1 MTMNAI
7 SYPFLIVWA
16 IGAILSVAG
25 IVNIAGPRRLREVYA
40 RWEFPSR
47 FYLVVG
53 AVEVTAAAFLAIPE
67 WRSWGI
73 ALAAFIIFGTVI
85 TLFNHRRYMSAVPGV
100 ILMLALVPASFAVPH
115 EAHQLHYV
123 NTLSPA

>member
-1 MTMNAI
+1 MNAI
-7 SYPFLIVWA
+7 SYPYFIVWA

-25 IVNIAGPRRLREVYA
+25 FVNIAAPRRLREAYE
-40 RWEFPSR
+40 RWEFPAR
-47 FYLVVG
+47 FYLVIGVLD
-53 AVEVTAAAFLAIPE
+53 VTAAAFLALPE

-73 ALAAFIIFGTVI
+73 ALAAFITFGTVI
-85 TLFNHRRYMSAVPGV
+85 TLFNQRRYMSAVPGV

>member
-1 MTMNAI
+1 MSAI
-7 SYPFLIVWA
+7 SYPYLIVWA
-16 IGAILSVAG
+16 IGAILSASG
-25 IVNIAGPRRLREVYA
+25 LIHISAPRRLREVYE
-40 RWEFPSR
+40 RWEFPTR

-53 AVEVTAAAFLAIPE
+53 VLDVTAAAFLALPG

-100 ILMLALVPASFAVPH
+100 ILMFALVPASFAVPH
-115 EAHQLHYV
+115 ETNQLHYV
-123 NTLSPA
+123 NTLSSD

>member
-1 MTMNAI
+1 MNAI

-47 FYLVVG
+47 FYLVIGV
-53 AVEVTAAAFLAIPE
+53 VEVTAAAFLAIPE

-85 TLFNHRRYMSAVPGV
+85 TLFKHSRYMFAVPGV
-100 ILMLALVPASFAVPH
+100 VLMVALVPASFAVPH
-115 EAHQLHYV
+115 DTHQLHYV
-123 NTLSPA
+123 NMLSPA

>member
-1 MTMNAI
+1 MNAI

-25 IVNIAGPRRLREVYA
+25 LVNIAGPPSLREVYA

-53 AVEVTAAAFLAIPE
+53 VIEVTAAAFLALPE

-100 ILMLALVPASFAVPH
+100 ILMLALVPASFAVPRDT
-115 EAHQLHYV
+115 HQLHYV

>member
-1 MTMNAI
+1 MNAI

-25 IVNIAGPRRLREVYA
+25 FVHIAAPRRLREAYE
-40 RWEFPSR
+40 RWEFPAR

-53 AVEVTAAAFLAIPE
+53 VIDVTAAAFLALPE

-73 ALAAFIIFGTVI
+73 ALAAFIIFVTVI

-123 NTLSPA
+123 NTVSPV

>member
-1 MTMNAI
+1 VNAI
-7 SYPFLIVWA
+7 SYPYFIVWA

-25 IVNIAGPRRLREVYA
+25 IVHIAAPRRLRDAYE
-40 RWEFPSR
+40 RWEFPAR

-53 AVEVTAAAFLAIPE
+53 VLDVTAAAFLALPE

-85 TLFNHRRYMSAVPGV
+85 TLVKHSRYMFAVPGV
-100 ILMLALVPASFAVPH
+100 ILMVALVPASFAVPH
-115 EAHQLHYV
+115 EGHQLHYV
-123 NTLSPA
+123 NMLSPA